1 MKKSDLMFIV
11 FEIEIVLTGIL
22 DILVEYNDFSI
33 KLFYYIVLLFL
44 IINYLLYEFYE
55 DKKEEK

>member
-1 MKKSDLMFIV
+1 MKKSNLMFIV
-11 FEIEIVLTGIL
+11 FEVEIVLTGIL